1 MRARQ
6 PSPQPPPR
14 SKSRARHDTT
24 DIDIYTS
31 PHETDINIR
40 RDSHGRPVER
50 KYAGQDGLMVVDS
63 RRRRRAHS
71 AAPLPVRDPMR
82 EEAEWLAANIDA
94 RGRHGEAR
102 HGATRDWT
110 IVDVP
115 PGTERVTMDGAG
127 GASTETTWQRYSGVR
142 RTKFVPDEPALEAP
156 EPPRASRDRLSIHL
170 AGGGREVDVKRER
183 RVSLRPREPVT
194 DTWTE
199 ITRDLVNKE
208 ALRQMQYKYEER
220 GHCFYVMQYL
230 ESVSLCPPAPP
241 PFPPLLPRFYFLG
254 KGSG

>member
-6 PSPQPPPR
+6 PSPQPPRR

-31 PHETDINIR
+31 RHETDINIR
-40 RDSHGRPVER
+40 RDAHGRPVEK
-50 KYAGQDGLMVVDS
+50 KYAGQNGLLAVDH

-71 AAPLPVRDPMR
+71 AAPLPARDPVR
-82 EEAEWLAANIDA
+82 EEAEYLAANIDA
-94 RGRHGEAR
+94 RGRAGEAR
-102 HGATRDWT
+102 HGATRDWA

-142 RTKFVPDEPALEAP
+142 RTKFAPERDGERVPEAP
-156 EPPRASRDRLSIHL
+156 EPPRSSRDRLSVHL
-170 AGGGREVDVKRER
+170 GGGER
-183 RVSLRPREPVT
+183 RVALRPKEPVM

-199 ITRDLVNKE
+199 MTRDLVNKE
-208 ALRQMQYKYEER
+208 AVRRMGYQYEER
-220 GHCFYVMQYL
+220 GHCIYVMQYL
-230 ESVSLCPPAPP
+230 HSVSPSSPLSPAHP
-241 PFPPLLPRFYFLG
+241 PFPPLRG
-254 KGSG
+254 EMS